1 MSQSENPAISKD
13 EAYDLLSNARR
24 RFVISYLRDRSEPV
38 ALSTL
43 SEEVAA
49 WENETPPPD
58 LTDQQIKRVYVS
70 LYQTH
75 LPKLSEAGL
84 VDYDRDAGRVQLTS
98 NVTELDTYLP
108 ERNQDEPPWQLAY
121 VSVAIVGLALYL
133 AAMTV
138 PSLGISETIVG
149 ILTIG
154 AFAVVAA
161 THYMMRYR

>member
-1 MSQSENPAISKD
+1 MFSNNEKLSQD
-13 EAYDLLSNARR
+13 TVFDVLSSARR
-24 RFVISYLRDRSEPV
+24 RETIAILREEDTPIE
-38 ALSTL
+38 LTTL
-43 SEEVAA
+43 AEIVAA
-49 WENETPPPD
+49 RENDTSVEELSSQD
-58 LTDQQIKRVYVS
+58 RKRVYVS